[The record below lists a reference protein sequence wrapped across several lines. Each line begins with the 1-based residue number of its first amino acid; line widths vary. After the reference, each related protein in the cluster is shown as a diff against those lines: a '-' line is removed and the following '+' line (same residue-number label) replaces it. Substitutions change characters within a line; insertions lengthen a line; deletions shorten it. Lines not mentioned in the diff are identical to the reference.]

1 MQVIILNILFMTQNN
16 QPKYRSNCPISSAL
30 DIIGDKWSLL
40 IIRDMMFANKKTYSD
55 FSKSSEGIA
64 TNILSSRLLM
74 LEQLGLIN
82 KGKLEGNKKT
92 NIYSLT
98 KKGQE
103 LLPIILEI
111 AQWSDKNLNEHLKDG
126 AKPFVHKFKS
136 NKDDFIKNMY
146 HYFATREA

>member
-1 MQVIILNILFMTQNN
+1 MKLKF
-16 QPKYRSNCPISSAL
+16 RSNCPISSTL

-74 LEQLGLIN
+74 LEQLGIIN

-98 KKGQE
+98 QKGQE

-111 AQWSDKNLNEHLKDG
+111 AQWSDTNLNEHLKDS
-126 AKPFVHKFKS
+126 AKPFVNKFKS
-136 NKDDFIKNMY
+136 NKDDFVKNMY
-146 HYFATREA
+146 QYFTTR

>member
-1 MQVIILNILFMTQNN
+1 MSESLK
-16 QPKYRSNCPISSAL
+16 PKYRSNCPISSAL

-40 IIRDMMFANKKTYSD
+40 IIRDMMFANKKTYGD

-74 LEQLGLIN
+74 LEQLGIIN

-111 AQWSDKNLNEHLKDG
+111 AQWSDNNLNEHLKDG
-126 AKPFVHKFKS
+126 AKPFVNKFKS
-136 NKDDFIKNMY
+136 NKVGFVKNMY
-146 HYFATREA
+146 RYFTIREA

>member
-1 MQVIILNILFMTQNN
+1 MSKIMKSKF
-16 QPKYRSNCPISSAL
+16 RSNCPISSAL
-30 DIIGDKWSLL
+30 DVIGDKWSLL
-40 IIRDMMFANKKTYSD
+40 IIRDMMFADKKTYSD

-74 LEQLGLIN
+74 LEQLGIIN

-98 KKGQE
+98 QKGQE

-111 AQWSDKNLNEHLKDG
+111 AQWSDNNLNEHLKDG
-126 AKPFVHKFKS
+126 AKPFVNKFKS

-146 HYFATREA
+146 QYFATR